1 MKPTT
6 TQALKD
12 LKNYLNACDGLNDD
26 EKARFNEIIEEVF
39 YAESPVIKGGKFDIY
54 KFVGNEPY
62 RPVLTGVYY
71 DNGNVVATDGYI
83 LAVIKQDY
91 EATREGQIITSDG
104 HVLEA
109 YKYVNYKGVIPTTDG
124 WSAYNID
131 FAKVRDIIKR
141 SKAWAKANGYKQNC
155 TNRLIK
161 IGPAYFSL
169 KYFELLVS
177 GMDYIGVNKLVIKD
191 GTTCTV
197 CQNDKGTLLL
207 MPHCEPQETEGV
219 FVAELTA

>member
-6 TQALKD
+6 TKALKD
-12 LKNYLNACDGLNDD
+12 LKNYLNACDGLTD
-26 EKARFNEIIEEVF
+26 EQKQKFNQMIEEVF

-83 LAVIKQDY
+83 IAAIKSDY
-91 EATREGQIITSDG
+91 DKEREGQIITSDG
-104 HVLEA
+104 QVLEG
-109 YKYVNYKGVIPTTDG
+109 YKYPNYKAFIPTTDDY
-124 WSAYNID
+124 SAYNID

-161 IGPAYFSL
+161 IGPAYYSL
-169 KYFELLVS
+169 KYFELLTS
-177 GMDYIGVNKLVIKD
+177 GMEHIGENKLMIKD
-191 GTTCTV
+191 ERTAALCK
-197 CQNDKGTLLL
+197 NDKGTLML
-207 MPHCEPQETEGV
+207 MPYIAPQETDGV
-219 FVAELTA
+219 FIAELTA